1 MPRGYK
7 PAELTR
13 VRAQKVGNFLGHMDR
28 AGVWDSCTSAPS
40 RSRRLGFKSR
50 LFGVDRPAHV
60 PPPHALHRNRA
71 GERR

>member
-28 AGVWDSCTSAPS
+28 AGVWDSCTSAPHGRADWDLNQDFS
-40 RSRRLGFKSR
+40 
-50 LFGVDRPAHV
+50 
-60 PPPHALHRNRA
+60 PPPPRKHPSPRALHRNRA
-71 GERR
+71 GARR

>member
-40 RSRRLGFKSR
+40 RSRVFDDLARNFPRTHPSTP
-50 LFGVDRPAHV
+50 RPASQ
-60 PPPHALHRNRA
+60 
-71 GERR
+71 

>member
-28 AGVWDSCTSAPS
+28 AGVWDSCTSAP
-40 RSRRLGFKSR
+40 LTVAPIGI
-50 LFGVDRPAHV
+50 
-60 PPPHALHRNRA
+60 
-71 GERR
+71 